1 MMIWV
6 WVNTYRYIF
15 SGMNIHLPAILGFT
29 RYQGFDPLPSDDLM
43 MFSPAGSQEVV
54 QRKGAMAIS
63 HLVAMRA
70 HRPRAV
76 EVRKGW
82 EGPEGPEGPQ
92 VILVKPWVIRKI
104 TGDFHGNMGEI
115 KAEKENLERI

>member
-1 MMIWV
+1 M
-6 WVNTYRYIF
+6 
-15 SGMNIHLPAILGFT
+15 S
-29 RYQGFDPLPSDDLM
+29 
-43 MFSPAGSQEVV
+43 SPALSQEVI
-54 QRKGAMAIS
+54 QLKGAMAIS

-82 EGPEGPEGPQ
+82 EGPEGPQ

-115 KAEKENLERI
+115 KAEKET

>member
-1 MMIWV
+1 
-6 WVNTYRYIF
+6 
-15 SGMNIHLPAILGFT
+15 
-29 RYQGFDPLPSDDLM
+29 
-43 MFSPAGSQEVV
+43 MFSPARSQEVV

-70 HRPRAV
+70 HRPRAM

-82 EGPEGPEGPQ
+82 EGPQ

-115 KAEKENLERI
+115 KAEKEI